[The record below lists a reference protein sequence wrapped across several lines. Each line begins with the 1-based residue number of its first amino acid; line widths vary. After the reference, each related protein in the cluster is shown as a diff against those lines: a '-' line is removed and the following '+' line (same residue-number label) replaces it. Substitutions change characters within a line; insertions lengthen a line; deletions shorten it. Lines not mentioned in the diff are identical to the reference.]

1 MAYNEDVAARL
12 RKTLAR
18 RKGIT
23 ERKMF
28 GGLAFLMNGNMC
40 CGVIDMCCGVIDNVL
55 RLGKEGAGPGRRSRS
70 GIHARW
76 ISLGRRSRAWCTCGP
91 PVTRPTK
98 ICEAGS
104 SARSTSPRRFP
115 RSS

>member
-40 CGVIDMCCGVIDNVL
+40 CGVIDENVVL
-55 RLGKEGAGPGRRSRS
+55 RLGKEGAGKALEERHTREMDFTGTPLASMVYLWPAGYKTDEDLR
-70 GIHARW
+70 GW
-76 ISLGRRSRAWCTCGP
+76 VKRA
-91 PVTRPTK
+91 VAFTK
-98 ICEAGS
+98 TLPAK
-104 SARSTSPRRFP
+104 
-115 RSS
+115 